1 MAAMDPSSAV
11 AAAAEGGGED
21 PFQGGEEL
29 TEGTVIRRRSRSGS
43 GSRVVATEGSRARQM
58 DGLGDAAVRADG
70 EVTEEMT
77 EEKRR
82 LAKIRELNRVG
93 NKKIFDA
100 ELDKVWDREES
111 GEADTDEKTMS
122 SDRPGFDAPGALADL
137 DLSGKP
143 TKMKSAA
150 ARRRAEAKRRAEA
163 AVLGEYQRGPGERGG
178 MMGTDPGTGGGDG
191 DYADGDGARAGD
203 GDGDGFGPDVDGREY
218 GWDQADVK
226 AMQKQYE
233 DFLKTSKANK
243 WWKRGD
249 E

>member
-1 MAAMDPSSAV
+1 
-11 AAAAEGGGED
+11 
-21 PFQGGEEL
+21 
-29 TEGTVIRRRSRSGS
+29 
-43 GSRVVATEGSRARQM
+43 M

-82 LAKIRELNRVG
+82 LAKIREFNRVG

-100 ELDKVWDREES
+100 DLDKVWDREES
-111 GEADTDEKTMS
+111 GEAKADADAAAAAKEDT

-137 DLSGKP
+137 DLGGKP

-191 DYADGDGARAGD
+191 DGDGARAGD
-203 GDGDGFGPDVDGREY
+203 GDGDRDRFGADVDGREY